1 MSRKIWSMSTTVR
14 NPNRI
19 KDFLYILERMN
30 GKEWTR
36 ESQIEYQIRL
46 IQERFYTPTDENLN
60 VEQINLLSD
69 ATKQMT
75 YEEAKEILIS
85 KKYVDSDMRGRTSYK
100 PLEKWGLAFII
111 DGKITVTTAGQ
122 GLLDGSLD
130 LGDVCFK
137 SLLKWQ
143 YPNSVDSEFTDGY
156 NIKPFIAVLHLINK
170 VNILCK
176 EKNIKTKGISKEELG
191 IFALSLTNYKDIE
204 KTAMALLEFREECK
218 KFLPYSEERK
228 IFVEEYC
235 NKYLKDFSNA
245 TTKNIRDYT
254 DNIIRY
260 FRLTRYIYIR
270 GSGYYIDIEP
280 RRIKEISMLLG
291 KDNASAL
298 KMDRNTYIDYLSD
311 YNIPMLPWETKEML
325 IGIATDIENELKIK
339 EEIYS
344 NYITIEYKVKK
355 SLNTGELKD
364 YISYLRRMRTSVN
377 NLEIKQDYSKYE
389 KIDEAIYEIKN
400 IFSTRGKAS
409 IELEKWTNIA
419 LNIINDAK
427 LIKPNYPVGD
437 DNEPTFTAPS
447 NVPDIECYYDNF
459 SSICEVTMLTSRAQW
474 YNEGQPV
481 QRHLRDFENN
491 QETEEVYCLFIAPR
505 LHRDT
510 INTFWTANKYEYEG
524 KKQKI
529 VPMNSTQLI
538 VILEYIKELK
548 MQGKAFTNDKLK
560 LLYDNIIRQIDIVAN
575 SNEWVDN
582 IGNCIEE
589 WKKTA

>member
-19 KDFLYILERMN
+19 KDFLYVLEKMN

-46 IQERFYTPTDENLN
+46 IQERFYTPTDENLTA
-60 VEQINLLSD
+60 EQINLLSD

-75 YEEAKEILIS
+75 YEKAKEILIA

-111 DGKITVTTAGQ
+111 DGKITITTAGL

-143 YPNSVDSEFTDGY
+143 YPNSIDNEFTDGY
-156 NIKPFIAVLHLINK
+156 NIKPFVGVLQLINK
-170 VNILCK
+170 VNTLCK
-176 EKNIKTKGISKEELG
+176 EKSIKTKGISKEELG
-191 IFALSLTNYKDIE
+191 IFALSLTDYRDIE
-204 KTAMALLEFREECK
+204 KTASRLLEFREEYEK
-218 KFLPYSEERK
+218 LPPYSEEK
-228 IFVEEYC
+228 KLFMENYCVE
-235 NKYLKDFSNA
+235 YLKDFSNA
-245 TTKNIRDYT
+245 TIKNIRDYT

-260 FRLTRYIYIR
+260 FRLTRYLYIR
-270 GSGYYIDIEP
+270 GAGYYIDIEP
-280 RRIKEISMLLG
+280 RRMKEILMLL
-291 KDNASAL
+291 KTDNASAL
-298 KMDRNTYIDYLSD
+298 EMDIDSYINYLSD
-311 YNIPMLPWETKEML
+311 YNLPMLVWETKETL
-325 IGIATDIENELKIK
+325 ITIATDIENELKNKENVFSNYLTVQYKIK
-339 EEIYS
+339 E
-344 NYITIEYKVKK
+344 N
-355 SLNTGELKD
+355 LNVEELKD
-364 YISYLRRMRTSVN
+364 YISYLRKMRTSIN
-377 NLEIKQDYSKYE
+377 NLEIKQDYSEYA

-400 IFSTRGKAS
+400 IFDTKGKAS

-459 SSICEVTMLTSRAQW
+459 SSICEVTMLTNRAQW

-491 QETEEVYCLFIAPR
+491 QNTEEVYCLFIAPR

-510 INTFWTANKYEYEG
+510 VNMFWVANKYEYEG

-529 VPMNSTQLI
+529 VPMSSTQLI
-538 VILEYIKELK
+538 TILEYIKELK
-548 MQGKAFTNDKLK
+548 MQGKTFTNDKLK
-560 LLYDNIIRQIDIVAN
+560 LLYDNIINQIDEVAD

-582 IGNCIEE
+582 IGDCIEK
-589 WKKTA
+589 WKKIA